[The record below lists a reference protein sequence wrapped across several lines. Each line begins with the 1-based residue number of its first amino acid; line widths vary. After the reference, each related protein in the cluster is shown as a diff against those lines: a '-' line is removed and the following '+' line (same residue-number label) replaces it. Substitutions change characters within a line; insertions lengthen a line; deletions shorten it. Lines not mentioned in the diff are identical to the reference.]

1 MLKIQ
6 MPNISVNQASQD
18 GKYAQFVVEPLKRGF
33 GNTLGNS
40 LRRILLSSLPGAAA
54 THVRIDGVLH
64 EFSTIPGVTEDVTN
78 IILNIKNLAIKLITD
93 KEISEDTGEP
103 VTDKPVTATINAV
116 GPCEVTA
123 GDIKSDG
130 TLEIINKDLHI
141 ATIDEGG
148 ALNMEITIGKGMGYV
163 PADGNKSANMPI
175 DVIAVD
181 SIYTPILKASYQ
193 VQSAR
198 VDGDSNFDKLILD
211 VWTDGSIA
219 PKEAVSMAANIMSM
233 YLKPFTEFT
242 DTSDSVP
249 HIVKPVDD
257 VEKSNSNLNMTIDEL
272 DLSVRSYNC
281 LKRAGI
287 NTVLE
292 LAELDE
298 ADLMRVR
305 NLGKKSMDEV
315 RQKLTGLGLKFK
327 NNED

>member
-1 MLKIQ
+1 MIEIAKPVIECKQ
-6 MPNISVNQASQD
+6 ISED
-18 GKYAQFVVEPLKRGF
+18 GKYAQFVVEPLRRGF

-54 THVRIDGVLH
+54 TKVRIDGVLH
-64 EFSTIPGVTEDVTN
+64 EFSTVPGVKEDVTN
-78 IILNIKNLAIKLITD
+78 IILNIKNLAMK
-93 KEISEDTGEP
+93 ISSDT
-103 VTDKPVTATINAV
+103 PVTATINAV

-123 GDIKSDG
+123 GDIKGDS

-148 ALNMEITIGKGMGYV
+148 ALNMEITVDRGMGYV
-163 PADGNKSANMPI
+163 PADGNKTDDMPI

-181 SIYTPILKASYQ
+181 SIYTPILKASYV

-198 VDGDSNFDKLILD
+198 VGRNSNFDKLILD
-211 VWTDGSIA
+211 VWTDGSIRPNEA
-219 PKEAVSMAANIMSM
+219 ISIAAKIMNDYLALFIDLTENVGGIQMSEDKEGAVPQAKA
-233 YLKPFTEFT
+233 L
-242 DTSDSVP
+242 D
-249 HIVKPVDD
+249 
-257 VEKSNSNLNMTIDEL
+257 MTIDEL

-287 NTVLE
+287 NSVQE
-292 LAELDE
+292 LAKLDE

-315 RQKLTGLGLKFK
+315 RQKLASLGLKLK

>member
-1 MLKIQ
+1 MIEIAKPVIECKQ
-6 MPNISVNQASQD
+6 ISED
-18 GKYAQFVVEPLKRGF
+18 GKYAQFVVEPLRRGF

-54 THVRIDGVLH
+54 NKVRIDGVLH
-64 EFSTIPGVTEDVTN
+64 EFSTVPGVKEDVTN
-78 IILNIKNLAIKLITD
+78 IILNIKNLAMKL
-93 KEISEDTGEP
+93 SSDT
-103 VTDKPVTATINAV
+103 PVTATINAV

-123 GDIKSDG
+123 GDIKGDS

-148 ALNMEITIGKGMGYV
+148 TLNMEITVDRGMGYV
-163 PADGNKSANMPI
+163 PADGNKTDDMPI

-181 SIYTPILKASYQ
+181 SIYTPILKASYV

-198 VDGDSNFDKLILD
+198 VGRNSNFDKLILD
-211 VWTDGSIA
+211 VWTDGSIRPNEAISIAAKIMNDYLALFIDLTENVGGIQMSEDKEGAA
-219 PKEAVSMAANIMSM
+219 PQAKA
-233 YLKPFTEFT
+233 L
-242 DTSDSVP
+242 D
-249 HIVKPVDD
+249 
-257 VEKSNSNLNMTIDEL
+257 MTIDEL

-287 NTVLE
+287 NSVQE
-292 LAELDE
+292 LAKLDE

-315 RQKLTGLGLKFK
+315 RQKLASLGLKLK

>member
-1 MLKIQ
+1 MIEIAKPVIECKQ
-6 MPNISVNQASQD
+6 ISED
-18 GKYAQFVVEPLKRGF
+18 GKYAQFVVEPLRRGF

-54 THVRIDGVLH
+54 TKVRIDGVLH
-64 EFSTIPGVTEDVTN
+64 EFSTVPGVKEDVTN
-78 IILNIKNLAIKLITD
+78 IILNIKNLAMKL
-93 KEISEDTGEP
+93 SSDT
-103 VTDKPVTATINAV
+103 PVTATINAV

-123 GDIKSDG
+123 GDIKGDS

-148 ALNMEITIGKGMGYV
+148 TLNMEITVDRGMGYV
-163 PADGNKSANMPI
+163 PADGNKTDDMPI

-181 SIYTPILKASYQ
+181 SIYTPILKASYV

-198 VDGDSNFDKLILD
+198 VGRNSNFDKLILD
-211 VWTDGSIA
+211 VWTDGSIRPNEAISIAAKIMNDYLALFIDLTENVGGIQMSEDKEGAA
-219 PKEAVSMAANIMSM
+219 PQAKA
-233 YLKPFTEFT
+233 L
-242 DTSDSVP
+242 D
-249 HIVKPVDD
+249 
-257 VEKSNSNLNMTIDEL
+257 MTIDEL

-287 NTVLE
+287 NSVQE
-292 LAELDE
+292 LAKLDE

-315 RQKLTGLGLKFK
+315 RQKLASLGLKLK

>member
-1 MLKIQ
+1 MIELEKPVIECKQ
-6 MPNISVNQASQD
+6 ISED
-18 GKYAQFVVEPLKRGF
+18 GKYAQFVVEPLRRGF

-54 THVRIDGVLH
+54 TKVRIDGVLH
-64 EFSTIPGVTEDVTN
+64 EFTTVLGVKEDVTN
-78 IILNIKNLAIKLITD
+78 IILNIKNLAMRLN
-93 KEISEDTGEP
+93 SDT
-103 VTDKPVTATINAV
+103 PVTATINAV

-123 GDIKSDG
+123 GDIKGDSS
-130 TLEIINKDLHI
+130 LEIINKDLHI
-141 ATIDEGG
+141 ATLDEGG
-148 ALNMEITIGKGMGYV
+148 VLNMEITVDRGMGYV
-163 PADGNKSANMPI
+163 PADGNKTDDMPI

-198 VDGDSNFDKLILD
+198 VGRNSNFDKLIID
-211 VWTDGSIA
+211 VWTDGSIRPNEAISIAAKIMNDYLALFIDLTEDVAGIQMAEDKEGVA
-219 PKEAVSMAANIMSM
+219 PQA
-233 YLKPFTEFT
+233 
-242 DTSDSVP
+242 
-249 HIVKPVDD
+249 
-257 VEKSNSNLNMTIDEL
+257 KSLDMTIDEL

-287 NTVLE
+287 NSVQE
-292 LAELDE
+292 LAQLDE

-315 RQKLTGLGLKFK
+315 RQKLASLGLKLK

>member
-1 MLKIQ
+1 MIEIAKPVIECKQ
-6 MPNISVNQASQD
+6 ISED
-18 GKYAQFVVEPLKRGF
+18 GKYAQFVVEPLRRGF

-54 THVRIDGVLH
+54 TKVRIDGVLH
-64 EFSTIPGVTEDVTN
+64 EFSTVPGVKEDVTN
-78 IILNIKNLAIKLITD
+78 IILNIKNLAMKL
-93 KEISEDTGEP
+93 SSDT
-103 VTDKPVTATINAV
+103 PVTATINAV

-123 GDIKSDG
+123 GDIKGDS

-148 ALNMEITIGKGMGYV
+148 ALNMEITVDRGMGYV
-163 PADGNKSANMPI
+163 PADGNKTDDMPI

-181 SIYTPILKASYQ
+181 SIYTPILKASYV

-198 VDGDSNFDKLILD
+198 VGRNSNFDKLILD
-211 VWTDGSIA
+211 VWTDGSIRPNEA
-219 PKEAVSMAANIMSM
+219 ISIAAKRMNDYLALFIDLTENVGGIQMSEDKEGAVPQAKA
-233 YLKPFTEFT
+233 L
-242 DTSDSVP
+242 D
-249 HIVKPVDD
+249 
-257 VEKSNSNLNMTIDEL
+257 MTIDEL

-287 NTVLE
+287 NSVQE
-292 LAELDE
+292 LAKLDE

-315 RQKLTGLGLKFK
+315 RQKLASLGLKLK